1 MKSFVRLC
9 AGIILILPLLASAQQ
24 IGDTLH
30 IGQTWVDQQHELTFE
45 RMFGLSESVFEERK
59 AYMAWMWK
67 LQPEY
72 NGRVEYAVCD
82 VTDGSVSAPYRED
95 GPFYGPVSYGPSV
108 VVSAING
115 PAINFNSDLGAGDPD
130 DIHASIA
137 TLNPF
142 SVVET
147 FTHYDYPSGDTGTFS
162 ARSAGHQAGEGYT
175 LHNVYYPTE
184 DADPFEMDLYYHR
197 GRMDGLTNIILNTT
211 PGDDQ
216 RMLVTDKATN
226 HSAAVAVSPNG
237 NRITL
242 AQTVSR
248 YHTLGE
254 GDPDNLF
261 NNDIYLW
268 EGIDAG
274 ATWSMGLQNAENVTN
289 FIPINENML
298 PDTVAANQDTFRV
311 YGDMDVIYD
320 DNNILHLVF
329 VAVEYHH
336 FSVDQTPPRCRLYY
350 WNDADEYFIMLADGS
365 FALGADTPH
374 LEATI
379 CNPNLH
385 WDDSND
391 LLWCSWV
398 QYGEAD
404 DYDGENDPIDASDD
418 GYKASDIYVSATEDL
433 RHWGFGVNI
442 TNTRNDGTQLAP
454 YETESER
461 EMSLSKRSDDDHLF
475 LFYEVD
481 YDPGISNTAGAL
493 YDSPASPEGEPTNNH
508 MVLHWVARDDII
520 AEFDFVGIPPN
531 QHPIGPLNYPLH
543 IDSTGY
549 YNTPVAETGGGQS
562 LLPNGFTLDTVYPNP
577 FNGTARIEFT
587 LPAPDRVAV
596 SVVDVLGRE
605 VLRLSDRDYSAGK
618 HALTFDGSDFASG
631 VYFVRAGSRQYGTRV
646 EKVVLLK

>member
-1 MKSFVRLC
+1 MKTFVRVWAL
-9 AGIILILPLLASAQQ
+9 ALLLLPLLVSAQQ
-24 IGDTLH
+24 LGDTLH
-30 IGQTWVDQQHELTFE
+30 IGQTWVDQQHELSFE
-45 RMFGLSESVFEERK
+45 RMFNLSEPLFEERK
-59 AYMAWMWK
+59 AYFAWTLK
-67 LQPEY
+67 ENQDSDS
-72 NGRVEYAVCD
+72 RVQYAVSE
-82 VTDGSVSAPYRED
+82 VVDGSVGHPYRDD
-95 GPFYGPVSYGPSV
+95 GPIYGPVSYGPTV

-115 PAINFNSDLGAGDPD
+115 PAININSDRGASDPD
-130 DIHASIA
+130 DVHASVV
-137 TLNPF
+137 TFNPF
-142 SVVET
+142 SVTET
-147 FTHYDYPSGDTGTFS
+147 FNSFIFPRGSTGSFS
-162 ARSAGHQAGEGYT
+162 ARTASHQAGEGLT
-175 LHNVYYPTE
+175 LHSLYYPTV
-184 DADPFEMDLYYHR
+184 DVNPFEMELYYNR

-211 PGDDQ
+211 PGEYP
-216 RMLVTDKATN
+216 RKRVTDKATN
-226 HSAAVAVSPNG
+226 RSGVVAVSPNG

-254 GDPDNLF
+254 GEPGNRY

-268 EGIDAG
+268 VGTDAG
-274 ATWSMGLQNAENVTN
+274 ADWSMGLENAVNVTN

-311 YGDMDVIYD
+311 YGDMDIIYD
-320 DNNILHLVF
+320 DSNILHLVF

-350 WNDADEYFIMLADGS
+350 WNNSDQYFIMLADGS

-379 CNPNLH
+379 CNPNLY
-385 WDDSND
+385 WDDRND

-398 QYGEAD
+398 QFGEPD

-433 RHWGFGVNI
+433 RHWAYGVNI

-461 EMSLSKRSDDDHLF
+461 EMSLAKRSDADHLF
-475 LFYEVD
+475 LFYTVD
-481 YDPGISNTAGAL
+481 YDPGISSPGGNF

-508 MVLHWVARDDII
+508 QVVHWVEKDLII
-520 AEFDFVGIPPN
+520 DEFDFIGIPPN
-531 QHPIGPLNYPLH
+531 NHPIGPRNYPLH

-549 YNTPVAETGGGQS
+549 YNTPVAETGSDQS
-562 LLPNGFTLDTVYPNP
+562 LLPNGFTLDSVYPNP

-605 VLRLSDRDYSAGK
+605 VVRLSDRDYAAGT